1 MVVRLTAVFMSLS
14 DNMHQMAS
22 QLECVTRQINTVT
35 ASMKKW
41 VFYHYL
47 HLYFCQICDI
57 LKQNLFFL
65 LILKTASGFCWA
77 FCFKLNSWVD
87 N

>member
-14 DNMHQMAS
+14 DNMHQMTS

-41 VFYHYL
+41 VFIIIYIYT
-47 HLYFCQICDI
+47 FV
-57 LKQNLFFL
+57 KSATF
-65 LILKTASGFCWA
+65 
-77 FCFKLNSWVD
+77 
-87 N
+87 